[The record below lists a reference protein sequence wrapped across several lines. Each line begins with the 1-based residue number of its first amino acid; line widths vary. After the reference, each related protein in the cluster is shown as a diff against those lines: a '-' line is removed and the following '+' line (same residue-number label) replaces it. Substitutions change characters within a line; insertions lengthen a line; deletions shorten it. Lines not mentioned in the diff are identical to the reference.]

1 MANQMLSV
9 GGTIWDW
16 GIPIALVK
24 HNPFEKIKTAATCRG
39 RLGWLN
45 TFVCTRRP
53 IWCE

>member
-24 HNPFEKIKTAATCRG
+24 HNPFEKIKDLEIPDRG
-39 RLGWLN
+39 HVPW
-45 TFVCTRRP
+45 P
-53 IWCE
+53 A